1 MSEHE
6 TLKKQ
11 VKDSFKESFRETSDF
26 QLNGEVPIELPRP
39 ITQIKESIDDRIEA
53 EAIGRDFLE
62 QLQPIVASRK
72 KLKEAEEDL
81 AAKISQLCTIFPQL
95 IASLSSKVDA
105 VADLRRENIMLER
118 EVLTLIK
125 NEITK

>member
-6 TLKKQ
+6 KLKRQ
-11 VKDSFKESFRETSDF
+11 VHDSFEESFSEAQDTATVNMDA
-26 QLNGEVPIELPRP
+26 ELPRP
-39 ITQIKESIDDRIEA
+39 ITQIKESIEDRIEA

-81 AAKISQLCTIFPQL
+81 AAKISSLCTIFPQL

-105 VADLRRENIMLER
+105 VAELRKENIMLER

-125 NEITK
+125 NEITR

>member
-11 VKDSFKESFRETSDF
+11 VHDSFKESFD
-26 QLNGEVPIELPRP
+26 EVQDTVIVNMDAELPRP
-39 ITQIKESIDDRIEA
+39 IEQIRESIEDRIEA
-53 EAIGRDFLE
+53 EAIGREFLE

-72 KLKEAEEDL
+72 KLREAEEDL
-81 AAKISQLCTIFPQL
+81 AAKI
-95 IASLSSKVDA
+95 ASLNTLSELLISLSAKVDA
-105 VADLRRENIMLER
+105 VVELRKENILLER

-125 NEITK
+125 NEVTK